1 MRLKSRGG
9 VAQTVAGKDTHHEV
23 FVKKHKKAS
32 WTLVEAMPAR
42 DDALALAHKLKSR
55 HVKGSVRV
63 VKEVW
68 MAEQSEF
75 RGVTIFES
83 GPERFADPEDKK
95 GEASLPCL
103 TPDDLAGPAARDTV
117 RRVLSGWLERKQSAP
132 LELLHRVDLIE
143 DLDGSDTDL
152 QHAIQKVA
160 IARAQNTDASV
171 HAYVR
176 LLTELVEKGVSQAR
190 REAKK
195 GKKPPKANSFAD
207 QASRI
212 LAEGSPEKR
221 LRKAIADRLSDASD
235 FAEKTNILLDLHKD
249 LPEDPEARTFAAREA
264 DNFLAEVLSFD
275 GGVRGVI
282 GQPEDLG
289 DQVSRLTAVY
299 EGVPESPDLM
309 SAPDASRSLAEGFS
323 RKAFPTSHIEIAKRI
338 LAALRAPKRFRPGSV
353 MAEIELARKLAQ
365 RLIAASGP
373 NLHPDSLV
381 DAFTHRSAKLLAP
394 DTVEEALAN
403 AKDPAEQI
411 ERLFQIEDNIV
422 GEQNKRKLAAYIRA
436 RLGGP
441 QAESHFVRGDGQPLE
456 RLSRLTALQARA
468 QKGAFPKSD
477 KAELAHAFD
486 QVGMKILDETK
497 ILHKLAAS
505 GRPPLD
511 SARALLKLAASGVL
525 PQGSCC
531 EDAKARALRL
541 IGGEMGRKAAAQPE
555 NRSVLTEIQ
564 GLMAQLQAA

>member
-1 MRLKSRGG
+1 M
-9 VAQTVAGKDTHHEV
+9 AGKDTHHEV

-32 WTLVEAMPAR
+32 WTLVEATPDR
-42 DDALALAHKLKSR
+42 EDALALANRLKKR
-55 HVKGSVRV
+55 HAKGSVRV
-63 VKEVW
+63 VREVW
-68 MAEQSEF
+68 LAEDSEF
-75 RGVTIFES
+75 RGTTIFES
-83 GPERFADPEDKK
+83 GPERFADPEEKK

-132 LELLHRVDLIE
+132 LELLYRADLIE

-176 LLTELVEKGVSQAR
+176 LLTDLVEKGVSQAL

-195 GKKPPKANSFAD
+195 TKKPPKANSFAD
-207 QASRI
+207 
-212 LAEGSPEKR
+212 LAAQIHADGSPEKR
-221 LRKAIADRLSDASD
+221 LRKAIAEQLADARD
-235 FAEKTNILLDLHKD
+235 FGEKANILLSLHSD
-249 LPEDPEARTFAAREA
+249 LPKDPEARSFAARET

-282 GQPEDLG
+282 GQSEDLG
-289 DQVSRLTAVY
+289 DQVARLTAVY
-299 EGVPESPDLM
+299 EGAPESADLI
-309 SAPDASRSLAEGFS
+309 SAPDSARLLADGFARKSL
-323 RKAFPTSHIEIAKRI
+323 PTSHIEIAKRI

-353 MAEIELARKLAQ
+353 MAEIELARQLAQ

-381 DAFTHRSAKLLAP
+381 EAFTHRSAKLLAP
-394 DTVEEALAN
+394 ETVEEALAN
-403 AKDPAEQI
+403 SKDPAEQI

-422 GEQNKRKLAAYIRA
+422 GDQNKKKLAAYIRA
-436 RLGGP
+436 RLGGA
-441 QAESHFVRGDGQPLE
+441 QAESHFVRGAGQPLE
-456 RLSRLTALQARA
+456 RLSRLTALQARVA
-468 QKGAFPKSD
+468 KGGFPEAD
-477 KAELAHAFD
+477 KAELADAFD
-486 QVGMKILDETK
+486 AVGIKILDETK
-497 ILHKLAAS
+497 ILHRLEEAR
-505 GRPPLD
+505 RPPLD

-525 PQGSCC
+525 PQGRCC

-541 IGGEMGRKAAAQPE
+541 IGGQMGRAAAAQPE
-555 NRSVLTEIQ
+555 NRAVLTEIQ
-564 GLMAQLQAA
+564 GLMATL